1 MPELPEV
8 QTIVNDLITAGV
20 KGATIAG
27 AKVFW
32 SRTIA
37 EPSASEFC
45 RRIKGKSIS
54 AIRRR
59 GKFIVLEFINGE
71 NLLIHLRMSGRLH
84 LVAKDLPREKHE
96 HVILNFSDGNQLRF
110 HDTRK
115 FGRIYLTVDADKILG
130 RLGLEPLTAGF
141 SRRFLAQKLRARNRR
156 LKPLLLDQTFI
167 AGLGNIYVDEA
178 LWESR
183 IHPCRMAASLSE
195 AEIRALHLAIPKVLK
210 RGLKNLGTSLG
221 TGKTNFYSIAKH
233 QGRNRDQLKVFR
245 QTGRPCRR
253 CRTKIQ
259 RIVVGQRSTH
269 ICPGCQSM
277 GSKVQ
282 GSTFR
287 GLAKKVLSA
296 ED

>member
-8 QTIVNDLITAGV
+8 QTIVNDLNAAGID
-20 KGATIAG
+20 GAVISG
-27 AKVFW
+27 AKVYW

-37 EPSASEFC
+37 EPSPSVFC
-45 RRIKGKSIS
+45 RRIQGKTIS
-54 AIRRR
+54 AVRRR
-59 GKFIVLEFINGE
+59 GKFIVLELNNGE

-84 LVAKDLPREKHE
+84 LVARNLTREKHE
-96 HVILNFSDGNQLRF
+96 HVILNFKDGNQLRF

-115 FGRIYLTVDADKILG
+115 FGRIYLTADADKILG

-141 SRRFLAQKLRARNRR
+141 TREILARQLHPRKRRI
-156 LKPLLLDQTFI
+156 KPLLLDQTFI

-183 IHPCRMAASLSE
+183 IHPCRLASSLSDS
-195 AEIRALHLAIPKVLK
+195 EIRALHRAIPRVLK

-233 QGRNRDQLKVFR
+233 QGRNRDELKVFR
-245 QTGRPCRR
+245 RTGRPCRR
-253 CRTKIQ
+253 CRMEIR

-269 ICPGCQSM
+269 ICPGCQ
-277 GSKVQ
+277 
-282 GSTFR
+282 
-287 GLAKKVLSA
+287 VL
-296 ED
+296 